1 MSQYVGACLRGISSI
16 VVAHFLATIVI
27 KSATGI
33 AIVFIFFI
41 EKVEDGQPGG
51 YLFRE
56 RQLEG
61 ISQAEV
67 VNEISIQCL
76 VFLTSIIQILF
87 TYILRLKRGFP
98 SFPSVCQSIVHQE
111 IGREG
116 NGCIAMVYFP
126 MGTTYILV
134 FVQGFC
140 KVLNTVTAPGGIDIP
155 REAEVGTDT
164 RHEFHTHPI
173 AIGHI
178 SGQRFTNFIQFARQ
192 HQLILVIHIIKV
204 GTEVQP
210 TIGIGIAQFIV
221 YEAFGFG
228 VVEQLSIGVIVAGRF
243 LVGYTERAEQ
253 PTIPIDLP
261 RKPHFRIEEVEA
273 FVNVQLLQA
282 LVRQTVPFVVGTL
295 YPIVDVAI
303 LHIGIYIQ
311 LIS

>member
-1 MSQYVGACLRGISSI
+1 MGAT
-16 VVAHFLATIVI
+16 H
-27 KSATGI
+27 
-33 AIVFIFFI
+33 
-41 EKVEDGQPGG
+41 
-51 YLFRE
+51 
-56 RQLEG
+56 
-61 ISQAEV
+61 
-67 VNEISIQCL
+67 
-76 VFLTSIIQILF
+76 
-87 TYILRLKRGFP
+87 
-98 SFPSVCQSIVHQE
+98 
-111 IGREG
+111 
-116 NGCIAMVYFP
+116 
-126 MGTTYILV
+126 ILV

-178 SGQRFTNFIQFARQ
+178 SSQRFTNFIQFARQ

-228 VVEQLSIGVIVAGRF
+228 VVEQLSIGVIVAGRL

-261 RKPHFRIEEVEA
+261 RKSHFRIEEIET
-273 FVNVQLLQA
+273 FVYVQLLQA
-282 LVRQTVPFVVGTL
+282 FVRQTVPFVVGTL

-311 LIS
+311 LISQSVIGFQIDVSIRFSTFVAVIFMVGAYLSLIVFHPKHPTEMMPVVVIEPTTQRCIQPVVAIVHGEDSPAKPVVHGFLSHQIAFLHPLIAPLERLQGIFHQLSVGLVLLIIAIAFGIM